1 MDHRF
6 HEGGI
11 VAVNLSIKGVP
22 DALAETLRLRA
33 LANHRSLQ
41 GELMAII
48 EAAAHEATA
57 RAGPGGRFAGA
68 RTLGSKSIEQVAAE
82 VRAQRPQSQRRQAR
96 SVDLIR
102 EMRDRG

>member
-1 MDHRF
+1 M
-6 HEGGI
+6 
-11 VAVNLSIKGVP
+11 AVNLSIKGVP

-33 LANHRSLQ
+33 MANHRSLQ

-57 RAGPGGRFAGA
+57 PVRADPGGRWAGA
-68 RTLGSKSIEQVAAE
+68 RALGTKSIEQIAAE
-82 VRAQRPQSQRRQAR
+82 IRTQRPRPQRQQVR